1 MATRRVAHSPYM
13 GLGSH
18 EFPDSGDEV
27 RSGRRLFLQEIAAHI
42 PTVLQ
47 TLHDGPYKQFRPYVT
62 LAFGPLILG
71 RITDH
76 DKLPRSTAQERHL
89 TKWLAEQRQGEAM
102 YPALP
107 ALRTWAADWYLD
119 VPWVRNRAVS
129 TMYTWW
135 LQEASG
141 LAIQIDW
148 GLDVGDVYEVLI
160 TPEELAFTP
169 TLPIWEPGHQ
179 SRAEAQA
186 SIEAAFNEQ
195 LRTYLDGVETL
206 SKERGLRKKR
216 GKRQPEHFEWF
227 ARYQCGGEEAGD
239 IAKGLQDEERARLT
253 AERKAAKA
261 TVEASLEAVGRA
273 KATADASS
281 KAVERAHAERG
292 EAAKATTDAPANLT
306 DRDAL
311 QEAVRTAHQ
320 VYQAAVVEHNLRA
333 NAFRAA
339 QKAES
344 AAQKKGT
351 ESSTVRSAINAV
363 STLLGVPKRKAR
375 LGRPEN

>member
-13 GLGSH
+13 GLGLH

-27 RSGRRLFLQEIAAHI
+27 RLGRRLFLQEIAAHV

-47 TLHDGPYKQFRPYVT
+47 TLHDGPYTQFRPYVT

-76 DKLPRSTAQERHL
+76 NKLPRSTAQERHL
-89 TKWLAEQRQGEAM
+89 TKWLAEQRQGAAM

-141 LAIQIDW
+141 LTIQIDW

-206 SKERGLRKKR
+206 SKKRGLRKKR

-261 TVEASLEAVGRA
+261 T
-273 KATADASS
+273 ADASL
-281 KAVERAHAERG
+281 KAVERAKAERG
-292 EAAKATTDAPANLT
+292 EAAEGATMDAPADFT

-311 QEAVRTAHQ
+311 QEAKRTDHQ
-320 VYQAAVVEHNLRA
+320 VYQAAVVEHNSRA

-351 ESSTVRSAINAV
+351 ESSTVRSALNAV
-363 STLLGVPKRKAR
+363 STLIGVPKRTAH
-375 LGRPEN
+375 LGRPEDQESRE